1 MLRARGEYFRA
12 GTSDVEA
19 PLPVGRDSHARGQF
33 EMPESKHIPDPTLL
47 RMCRYLRILERH
59 DDATISSAAIAD
71 AAGVNA
77 AQVRKDLSFFGEF
90 GQPGVGYHTKE
101 LLASLKRMMGLDEEL
116 EVVVVGAG
124 ALGSALIN
132 YPGFEN
138 RGFRI
143 VAVFDNNPAKVGHRL
158 RGYEIM
164 PFDRLKETIKDYD
177 VRLAIIAVPR
187 VSAQEVA
194 DSLIEAGI
202 KGIVNF
208 APVTLKV
215 PEGVVVRSV
224 DVTLQL
230 ETLAYHLRD

>member
-1 MLRARGEYFRA
+1 M
-12 GTSDVEA
+12 SDTK
-19 PLPVGRDSHARGQF
+19 Q
-33 EMPESKHIPDPTLL
+33 IPDPTLL

-59 DDATISSAAIAD
+59 DDPTISSAAIAD
-71 AAGVNA
+71 AGGVNA

-90 GQPGVGYHTKE
+90 GQPGVGYHTDE

-143 VAVFDNNPAKVGHRL
+143 VALFDNNPAKVGHRL

-164 PFDRLKETIKDYD
+164 PFDRLKATVEDHEVNI
-177 VRLAIIAVPR
+177 AIIAVPR
-187 VSAQEVA
+187 VAAQDVA
-194 DSLIEAGI
+194 DSLIEAGV
-202 KGIVNF
+202 KGLVNF

-215 PEGVVVRSV
+215 PDGVVVRSV
-224 DVTLQL
+224 DLTLQL
-230 ETLAYHLRD
+230 EMLAYHLRE

>member
-1 MLRARGEYFRA
+1 
-12 GTSDVEA
+12 
-19 PLPVGRDSHARGQF
+19 
-33 EMPESKHIPDPTLL
+33 
-47 RMCRYLRILERH
+47 
-59 DDATISSAAIAD
+59 
-71 AAGVNA
+71 
-77 AQVRKDLSFFGEF
+77 
-90 GQPGVGYHTKE
+90 
-101 LLASLKRMMGLDEEL
+101 MMGLDEEI

-164 PFDRLKETIKDYD
+164 AFDRLKATVADHA
-177 VRLAIIAVPR
+177 VSLAIIAVPR
-187 VSAQEVA
+187 VAAQDVA
-194 DSLIEAGI
+194 DALIDAGI

-215 PEGVVVRSV
+215 PDDVVVRSV
-224 DVTLQL
+224 DLTLQL
-230 ETLAYHLRD
+230 ETLAYHLHQ

>member
-1 MLRARGEYFRA
+1 MTEN
-12 GTSDVEA
+12 
-19 PLPVGRDSHARGQF
+19 
-33 EMPESKHIPDPTLL
+33 KHIPDPTLL

-59 DDATISSAAIAD
+59 DGATISSAAIAE

-90 GQPGVGYHTKE
+90 GQPGVGYHTEE

-138 RGFRI
+138 RGFHV
-143 VAVFDNNPAKVGHRL
+143 VAVFDNNPAKIGHRL

-164 PFDRLKETIKDYD
+164 AFDRLKEIIEDHH
-177 VRLAIIAVPR
+177 VNLAIIAVPR
-187 VSAQEVA
+187 VAAQDVA
-194 DSLIEAGI
+194 DALIDAGI

-215 PEGVVVRSV
+215 PEGVVVRAV
-224 DVTLQL
+224 DLTLQL
-230 ETLAYHLRD
+230 ETLAYHLHE

>member
-1 MLRARGEYFRA
+1 MTERK
-12 GTSDVEA
+12 
-19 PLPVGRDSHARGQF
+19 Q
-33 EMPESKHIPDPTLL
+33 IPDPTLL
-47 RMCRYLRILERH
+47 RMCRYLRILERYSEP
-59 DDATISSAAIAD
+59 TISSAAIAE

-116 EVVVVGAG
+116 KVIVVGAG

-143 VAVFDNNPAKVGHRL
+143 VAVFDNNPAKIGHRL

-164 PFDRLKETIKDYD
+164 PFDRLKETVADLNVDIG
-177 VRLAIIAVPR
+177 IIAVPR

-194 DSLIEAGI
+194 DAMIAAGI
-202 KGIVNF
+202 TGIVNF
-208 APVTLKV
+208 APITLKV
-215 PEGVVVRSV
+215 PDDVVVRGV
-224 DVTLQL
+224 DLTLQL
-230 ETLAYHLRD
+230 ETLAYYLQD

>member
-1 MLRARGEYFRA
+1 MAE
-12 GTSDVEA
+12 
-19 PLPVGRDSHARGQF
+19 HKQ
-33 EMPESKHIPDPTLL
+33 IPDPTLL

-59 DDATISSAAIAD
+59 DDATISSAAIAEV
-71 AAGVNA
+71 AGVNA

-101 LLASLKRMMGLDEEL
+101 LLASLKRMMGLDEEM

-132 YPGFEN
+132 YPGFDN

-164 PFDRLKETIKDYD
+164 AFDRLKDTIAEHN
-177 VRLAIIAVPR
+177 VSLAIIAVPR
-187 VSAQEVA
+187 TAAQAVA
-194 DSLIEAGI
+194 DALIEAGV
-202 KGIVNF
+202 KGILNF

-215 PEGVVVRSV
+215 PDDVVVRSV
-224 DVTLQL
+224 DLTLQL
-230 ETLAYHLRD
+230 ETLAYYVRD

>member
-1 MLRARGEYFRA
+1 MPENRARNGA
-12 GTSDVEA
+12 
-19 PLPVGRDSHARGQF
+19 Q
-33 EMPESKHIPDPTLL
+33 IPDPTLL
-47 RMCRYLRILERH
+47 RMCRYLRILERT
-59 DDATISSAAIAD
+59 DDETISSAEIAE

-90 GQPGVGYHTKE
+90 GQPGVGYHTKD
-101 LLASLKRMMGLDEEL
+101 LLDSLKRMMGLDEEL

-164 PFDRLKETIKDYD
+164 AFDRLAEIIAEHD
-177 VRLAIIAVPR
+177 VSLAIIAVPR

-194 DSLIEAGI
+194 SALIEAGVR
-202 KGIVNF
+202 GILNF
-208 APVTLKV
+208 APVNLKV

-224 DVTLQL
+224 DLTLQL
-230 ETLAYHLRD
+230 ETLAYYLRD

>member
-1 MLRARGEYFRA
+1 MA
-12 GTSDVEA
+12 
-19 PLPVGRDSHARGQF
+19 
-33 EMPESKHIPDPTLL
+33 ESKQIPDPTLL

-59 DDATISSAAIAD
+59 DDPTISSAAIAE

-90 GQPGVGYHTKE
+90 GQPGVGYHTEE
-101 LLASLKRMMGLDEEL
+101 LLASLKRMMGLNDEL
-116 EVVVVGAG
+116 KVVVVGAG

-164 PFDRLKETIKDYD
+164 PFDQLKTTIEGHD
-177 VRLAIIAVPR
+177 VALGIIAVPR
-187 VSAQEVA
+187 VAAQGVA
-194 DSLIEAGI
+194 DALIDAGV

-215 PEGVVVRSV
+215 PDGVVVRSV
-224 DVTLQL
+224 DLTLQL
-230 ETLAYHLRD
+230 ETLAYHLRQ

>member
-1 MLRARGEYFRA
+1 MTERK
-12 GTSDVEA
+12 
-19 PLPVGRDSHARGQF
+19 Q
-33 EMPESKHIPDPTLL
+33 IPDPTLL
-47 RMCRYLRILERH
+47 RMCRYLRILERYSEP
-59 DDATISSAAIAD
+59 TISSAAIAE

-116 EVVVVGAG
+116 KVIVVGAG

-143 VAVFDNNPAKVGHRL
+143 VAVFDNNPAKIGHRL

-164 PFDRLKETIKDYD
+164 PFDRLKET
-177 VRLAIIAVPR
+177 
-187 VSAQEVA
+187 VA
-194 DSLIEAGI
+194 DLNVDIGI
-202 KGIVNF
+202 I
-208 APVTLKV
+208 
-215 PEGVVVRSV
+215 
-224 DVTLQL
+224 
-230 ETLAYHLRD
+230 

>member
-1 MLRARGEYFRA
+1 MAE
-12 GTSDVEA
+12 
-19 PLPVGRDSHARGQF
+19 HKQ
-33 EMPESKHIPDPTLL
+33 IPDPTLL

-59 DDATISSAAIAD
+59 DDATISSAAIAE

-101 LLASLKRMMGLDEEL
+101 LLASLKRMMGLDEEM

-132 YPGFEN
+132 YPGFDN

-164 PFDRLKETIKDYD
+164 AFDRLKETIAGHN

-187 VSAQEVA
+187 AAAQAVA
-194 DSLIEAGI
+194 DALIEAGV
-202 KGIVNF
+202 KGILNF

-215 PEGVVVRSV
+215 PDDVVVRSV
-224 DVTLQL
+224 DLTLQL
-230 ETLAYHLRD
+230 ETLAYYVRD

>member
-1 MLRARGEYFRA
+1 M
-12 GTSDVEA
+12 V
-19 PLPVGRDSHARGQF
+19 
-33 EMPESKHIPDPTLL
+33 ESKQIPDPTLL

-59 DDATISSAAIAD
+59 DQPTISSATIAD

-90 GQPGVGYHTKE
+90 GQPGVGYHTDD

-164 PFDRLKETIKDYD
+164 AFDRMKETIAEQN
-177 VRLAIIAVPR
+177 VSLAIIAVPR
-187 VSAQEVA
+187 VSAQDVA
-194 DSLIEAGI
+194 DGLIDAGVR
-202 KGIVNF
+202 GILNF

-224 DVTLQL
+224 DLTLQL

>member
-1 MLRARGEYFRA
+1 MAENK
-12 GTSDVEA
+12 
-19 PLPVGRDSHARGQF
+19 Q
-33 EMPESKHIPDPTLL
+33 IPDPTLL

-59 DDATISSAAIAD
+59 DAPTISSAAIAE

-90 GQPGVGYHTKE
+90 GQPGVGYHTEE
-101 LLASLKRMMGLDEEL
+101 LLASLKRMMGLDEAI

-164 PFDRLKETIKDYD
+164 PFDRLKETIEDFH
-177 VRLAIIAVPR
+177 VSLAIIAVPR
-187 VSAQEVA
+187 MAAQDVA
-194 DSLIEAGI
+194 DALIDAGV

-215 PEGVVVRSV
+215 PEDVVVRSV
-224 DVTLQL
+224 DLTLQL
-230 ETLAYHLRD
+230 ETLAYHLRE

>member
-1 MLRARGEYFRA
+1 MA
-12 GTSDVEA
+12 
-19 PLPVGRDSHARGQF
+19 QN
-33 EMPESKHIPDPTLL
+33 KQIPDPTLL

-59 DDATISSAAIAD
+59 EDDTISSAAIAD

-90 GQPGVGYHTKE
+90 GQPGVGYHTEE

-158 RGYEIM
+158 RGYEIK
-164 PFDRLKETIKDYD
+164 PFDTLDET
-177 VRLAIIAVPR
+177 VEEANVSLGIIAVPR
-187 VSAQEVA
+187 AAAQSVA
-194 DSLIEAGI
+194 DALIEAGV
-202 KGIVNF
+202 KGILNF

-224 DVTLQL
+224 DLTLQL
-230 ETLAYHLRD
+230 ETLAYHLQK

>member
-1 MLRARGEYFRA
+1 MAEN
-12 GTSDVEA
+12 
-19 PLPVGRDSHARGQF
+19 
-33 EMPESKHIPDPTLL
+33 KHIPDPTLL

-59 DDATISSAAIAD
+59 DDPTISSAAIAE

-90 GQPGVGYHTKE
+90 GQPGVGYHTDE
-101 LLASLKRMMGLDEEL
+101 LLASLKRMMGLDDEL

-143 VAVFDNNPAKVGHRL
+143 VAVFDNNPAKIGHRL

-164 PFDRLKETIKDYD
+164 PFDRLKENIAEHD
-177 VRLAIIAVPR
+177 VSLGIIAVPR
-187 VSAQEVA
+187 VAAQDVA
-194 DSLIEAGI
+194 DALIEAGV

-208 APVTLKV
+208 APVNLRV

-224 DVTLQL
+224 DLTLQL
-230 ETLAYHLRD
+230 ETLAYHLRQ

>member
-1 MLRARGEYFRA
+1 MADNRARSRA
-12 GTSDVEA
+12 
-19 PLPVGRDSHARGQF
+19 Q
-33 EMPESKHIPDPTLL
+33 IPDPTLL
-47 RMCRYLRILERH
+47 RLCRYLRILERT
-59 DDATISSAAIAD
+59 DDGTISSAEIAE

-90 GQPGVGYHTKE
+90 GQPGVGYHPKD
-101 LLASLKRMMGLDEEL
+101 LLASLKLMMGLDEEL

-138 RGFRI
+138 RGFRV

-158 RGYEIM
+158 RGYEVM
-164 PFDRLKETIKDYD
+164 AFDRLGEIIADHD
-177 VRLAIIAVPR
+177 VSLAIISVPR

-194 DSLIEAGI
+194 VALIEAGI
-202 KGIVNF
+202 KGILNF
-208 APVTLKV
+208 APVNLKV

-224 DVTLQL
+224 DLTLQL
-230 ETLAYHLRD
+230 ETLAYYLRD